1 MSSEDFGKKSDRMR
15 KDLNTLRKDI
25 NFRDEQD
32 KRGEATYTL
41 DAEINGQ
48 FNQLVSTSLPKTEVL
63 KDIEIMVNNFRNN
76 YKDYNLTISEA
87 NKRFK
92 VYEQLINEK
101 NTLKRAYDAL
111 FQKKNDQRQL
121 LADNSESK

>member
-1 MSSEDFGKKSDRMR
+1 MSTEDFSKKSDRTR

-48 FNQLVSTSLPKTEVL
+48 FNQIVKSL
-63 KDIEIMVNNFRNN
+63 IFR
-76 YKDYNLTISEA
+76 L
-87 NKRFK
+87 R
-92 VYEQLINEK
+92 L
-101 NTLKRAYDAL
+101 
-111 FQKKNDQRQL
+111 
-121 LADNSESK
+121 SKIWR

>member
-1 MSSEDFGKKSDRMR
+1 MSTEDFSKKSDRTR

-48 FNQLVSTSLPKTEVL
+48 FNQIVKSV
-63 KDIEIMVNNFRNN
+63 IFR
-76 YKDYNLTISEA
+76 L
-87 NKRFK
+87 R
-92 VYEQLINEK
+92 L
-101 NTLKRAYDAL
+101 
-111 FQKKNDQRQL
+111 
-121 LADNSESK
+121 SKIWK